1 MVGALGTSFGCLRPN
16 PNMYLVSMVHY
27 TDTIEKVGPE
37 VLAGFFVGWPNPPSP
52 EAHLEILQGSYAV
65 VLAMDG
71 ERVIGFVNA
80 ISDGKLAAFIPLLE
94 VLPEY
99 QGQGIGTE
107 LMRRMVERLSHLYS
121 LDLVCDPDV
130 QPFYE
135 RIGWQKTAGMSRR
148 NYENANV
155 KLQTPNSL

>member
-1 MVGALGTSFGCLRPN
+1 
-16 PNMYLVSMVHY
+16 MVHY
-27 TDTIEKVGPE
+27 TDSIAQIGPKA
-37 VLAGFFVGWPNPPSP
+37 LGGFFVGWPNPPSP

-65 VLAMDG
+65 VLAMDE

-80 ISDGKLAAFIPLLE
+80 ISDGRLAAFIPLLE

-107 LMRRMVERLSHLYS
+107 LMRRMEERLSQLYS

-135 RIGWQKTAGMSRR
+135 RMGWQKTAGMSRR

-155 KLQTPNSL
+155 KLQTDSG